1 MEKRALT
8 ISLIVGGAFLMEN
21 LDSTVISTAIPAMA
35 ASFKTDP
42 VHLSAGITSYL
53 IMLAVFIPISG
64 WVADKYGTRN
74 VFGGAM
80 IGFLVSSMLCGISQN
95 LTQFVIARILQG
107 TAGAMM
113 VPVGRLSVLKNT
125 KKEDLVTAMAYI
137 TWPGLIG
144 PIIGPILGGLF
155 TTYLNW
161 HWIFFINV
169 PLGIVGLF
177 LVWKYIPNT
186 HSEFTRPLDVVGFAL
201 SATALSSFMY
211 GMETLSRGEAT
222 LLKTGGLLLGSV
234 LLIAINVF
242 ESRKKKFPLI
252 DFSVLR
258 IKTYAITI
266 YSGSLTRMV
275 IGMAPFLV
283 PMLFQIGFGLNAFHS
298 GMSYMASMVGS
309 LAIKPATIIT
319 TRKFDFRTVLVGNGI
334 LLAGSTIATGF
345 LIPQTPLWIIV
356 VVMFTSGMFRSMQ
369 FSSLNTLA
377 YADIPMDKMSNANTL
392 YSTAQQMSLGMGI
405 ALGAITL
412 HVASVIHHT
421 GNQYELKDFHLAFF
435 IIGVLSLLS
444 LIEYFRLT
452 PTDGLSVRGIK
463 EKSNQ
468 SD

>member
-21 LDSTVISTAIPAMA
+21 LDSTVISTALPAMA
-35 ASFKTDP
+35 ASFHTDP
-42 VHLSAGITSYL
+42 VHLSAGITSYI
-53 IMLAVFIPISG
+53 IMLAVLIPISG

-80 IGFLVSSMLCGISQN
+80 IGFLVASMLCGLSQN
-95 LTQFVIARILQG
+95 LTQFVCARVLQG

-125 KKEDLVTAMAYI
+125 QKQDLVTAIAYI

-144 PIIGPILGGLF
+144 PIIGPILGGLV
-155 TTYLNW
+155 TTYLTW

-169 PLGIVGLF
+169 PLGTVALF
-177 LVWKYIPNT
+177 FIWKYIPNT
-186 HSEFTRPLDVVGFAL
+186 RGDSVRPLDFVGFVL
-201 SATALSSFMY
+201 SAVALSSFMY

-222 LLKTGGLLLGSV
+222 WLKTGGLLFGSI
-234 LLIAINVF
+234 LLLTINVF
-242 ESRKKKFPLI
+242 QSKKKAFPLI

-283 PMLFQIGFGLNAFHS
+283 PLLFQVGFGLNPFQS
-298 GMSYMASMVGS
+298 GMIYMASMVGS
-309 LAIKPATIIT
+309 LVVKPATITT
-319 TRKFDFRTVLVGNGI
+319 TRKYDFRTVLVGNGI
-334 LLAGSTIATGF
+334 LLAASTFATGF
-345 LIPQTPLWIIV
+345 LMPQTPLWLTV
-356 VVMFTSGMFRSMQ
+356 LVMFTSGAFRSMQ

-377 YADIPMDKMSNANTL
+377 YADISMDKMSNANTL

-405 ALGAITL
+405 ALGAVTL
-412 HVASVIHHT
+412 HLASVIHHT
-421 GNQYELKDFHLAFF
+421 QNHYELRDFHLAFF
-435 IIGVLSLLS
+435 IIGGLSLLS

-452 PTDGLSVRGIK
+452 PTDGLSVRGVIK
-463 EKSNQ
+463 AKS
-468 SD
+468 

>member
-80 IGFLVSSMLCGISQN
+80 IGFLVASMLCGISQN

-125 KKEDLVTAMAYI
+125 QKQDLVTAMAYI

-155 TTYLNW
+155 TTYLTW

-177 LVWKYIPNT
+177 FVWKYIPNT
-186 HSEFTRPLDVVGFAL
+186 HSEFTRPLDMVGFAL
-201 SATALSSFMY
+201 SAVALSTFMY

-234 LLIAINVF
+234 VLIVINVF
-242 ESRKKKFPLI
+242 QSKKKKFPLI

-258 IKTYAITI
+258 VKTYAITI

-283 PMLFQIGFGLNAFHS
+283 PMLFQIGFGLSAFHS
-298 GMSYMASMVGS
+298 GMIYMASMVGS
-309 LAIKPATIIT
+309 LVIKPATITT
-319 TRKFDFRTVLVGNGI
+319 TRKYNFRTVLVGNGI

-345 LIPQTPLWIIV
+345 LLPETPLWITI

-412 HVASVIHHT
+412 HVSSVIHHT
-421 GNQYELKDFHLAFF
+421 HNQYQLKDFQLAFF
-435 IIGVLSLLS
+435 IIGTLSLIS

-452 PTDGLSVRGIK
+452 PRDGLNVRGIK
-463 EKSNQ
+463 KI
-468 SD
+468 